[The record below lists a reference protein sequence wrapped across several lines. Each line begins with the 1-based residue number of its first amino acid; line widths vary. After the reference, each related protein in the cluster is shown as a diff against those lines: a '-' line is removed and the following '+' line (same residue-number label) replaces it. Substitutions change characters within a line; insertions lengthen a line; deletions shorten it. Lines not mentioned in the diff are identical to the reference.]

1 MNSSFGARR
10 SIRQI
15 CEKST
20 DQFDIDAVLSFFSL
34 QGCQAIWLQ
43 LLNDASHQKYLA
55 TIGDACLRL
64 FVVKEL
70 ALRGLKTSG
79 QLSCSS
85 QRYLTNSQ
93 LALLGSKLHLSR
105 ALRSAGQQPLS
116 DRTLGTFVE
125 ALIGAGEMHLSGANT
140 QGVILNIMHFLD
152 NCGETSAVKCCH
164 RHPNASTLVR
174 CLGPML
180 VTTPLLPIL
189 MNCFCFC
196 LSPSCSPQLRYCL
209 DLPCVKDFGIFCR

>member
-10 SIRQI
+10 STRQI
-15 CEKST
+15 CQKSD
-20 DQFDIDAVLSFFSL
+20 DQFDMDVILFFFQL
-34 QGCQAIWLQ
+34 QGCKAIWLQ
-43 LLNDASHQKYLA
+43 LLNDSSHKKYLA

-70 ALRGLKTSG
+70 ALRGIQTSG

-93 LALLGSKLHLSR
+93 LALLGSKLHLSA
-105 ALRSAGQQPLS
+105 ALGSARHCTLS
-116 DRTLGTFVE
+116 KRTVATTVE

-140 QGVILNIMHFLD
+140 QGVVLNIMHFLD

-164 RHPNASTLVR
+164 RYPHASTLVR
-174 CLGPML
+174 
-180 VTTPLLPIL
+180 
-189 MNCFCFC
+189 
-196 LSPSCSPQLRYCL
+196 
-209 DLPCVKDFGIFCR
+209 

>member
-1 MNSSFGARR
+1 MLRCLLTRSVVSGTVNMNISFGARR

-20 DQFDIDAVLSFFSL
+20 DQFDIDAVLSFFKL

-43 LLNDASHQKYLA
+43 LLNDPSHQKYLA

-70 ALRGLKTSG
+70 ALRGLQTSG

-93 LALLGSKLHLSR
+93 VALLGSKLHLSA
-105 ALRSAGQQPLS
+105 ALGSAGHQTPS
-116 DRTLGTFVE
+116 ERTLATTVE

-152 NCGETSAVKCCH
+152 NCSETSAVKCCH
-164 RHPNASTLVR
+164 RYPTASTLVR
-174 CLGPML
+174 
-180 VTTPLLPIL
+180 
-189 MNCFCFC
+189 
-196 LSPSCSPQLRYCL
+196 
-209 DLPCVKDFGIFCR
+209 